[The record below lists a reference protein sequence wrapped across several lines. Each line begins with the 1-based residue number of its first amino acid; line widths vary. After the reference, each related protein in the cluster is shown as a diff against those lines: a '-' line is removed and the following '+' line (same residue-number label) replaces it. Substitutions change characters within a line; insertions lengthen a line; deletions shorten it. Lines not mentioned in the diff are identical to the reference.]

1 MIKNNMNTTI
11 TRLNFKVR
19 IIRILRKIF
28 DKQKEV

>member
-11 TRLNFKVR
+11 TRLTFKVR